1 MGIGFGIV
9 GLGMIADFHARALH
23 AATGATLVACASRS
37 AAKEQEFAAR
47 HGCAGYHDL
56 QQFLRHPGLEVVA
69 IATPSGAHLE
79 PALAAIEAGK
89 HLIVEKPLEVTG
101 ERCARL
107 LEAAARRGVV
117 VAGIFPSRFLE
128 VSRLIKQAID
138 GGRLGRVVLGDAYIK
153 WFRNQ
158 QYYDEG
164 GWHGTRRLDGGG
176 ALMNQSIHA
185 IDLLQWFMGPVE
197 RVLGASATLG
207 HRDIEVEDTAAA
219 VVQFANGALG
229 TIEGQHRGLSRV
241 SQAGRDLRHR
251 RQRGVGAGPAGD
263 LDLRR
268 GTGGGRRHPHRV
280 GPGGGQWRRRLQPGG
295 HRHRGPSGAVRGSGA
310 GAGRRPLTRHRRCR
324 SMQGGAPDPG
334 DLRECGPRPAGGTDA
349 GRLPLTRAERELPPA
364 PESPGVSRGLI
375 VRHIAVE
382 TRGTSFDATRGY

>member
-229 TIEGQHRGLSRV
+229 TIEGSTAAYPGFPKRV
-241 SQAGRDLRHR
+241 EIYGTAGCVASVQDRLETWTFAEERAEDAAIRTEWG
-251 RQRGVGAGPAGD
+251 QVEAS
-263 LDLRR
+263 
-268 GTGGGRRHPHRV
+268 GGGASNPADIGIEGHQAQFEDLVQALEGGRSPAIDGAEACKAVHLILAIYESAARGRPVEPTPV
-280 GPGGGQWRRRLQPGG
+280 G
-295 HRHRGPSGAVRGSGA
+295 
-310 GAGRRPLTRHRRCR
+310 
-324 SMQGGAPDPG
+324 
-334 DLRECGPRPAGGTDA
+334 
-349 GRLPLTRAERELPPA
+349 
-364 PESPGVSRGLI
+364 SP
-375 VRHIAVE
+375 
-382 TRGTSFDATRGY
+382 